1 MQKEPHGEEWRHLKE
16 HSKVDRALSATVII
30 RFSSLTRCQGLV
42 SRPMLKV
49 KDTDSTIPKLKRIS
63 SGIVWNH
70 LHQAVINT
78 HGGRTAYLV
87 TITELGHFQNPERQR
102 QPSVTMTSG
111 LTCVMNSIQTSK

>member
-49 KDTDSTIPKLKRIS
+49 KDTDSTVPKTKQVCRRGTDFVMCVIPADDGS
-63 SGIVWNH
+63 
-70 LHQAVINT
+70 
-78 HGGRTAYLV
+78 
-87 TITELGHFQNPERQR
+87 EF
-102 QPSVTMTSG
+102 
-111 LTCVMNSIQTSK
+111 